1 MFILDGVAQSLVN
14 YPLKDDLEV
23 HGHTSS
29 EGSNAYNMKLSQKRS
44 QSVANYLASKGVSNR
59 LIARGY
65 GESQPVA
72 DNSTEQGKEQ
82 NRRVELIWMGH

>member
-1 MFILDGVAQSLVN
+1 MFVLDGVAQSLIS

-65 GESQPVA
+65 GESQPIA
-72 DNSTEQGKEQ
+72 NNNTEQGREQ
-82 NRRVELIWMGH
+82 NRRVELIWTGH